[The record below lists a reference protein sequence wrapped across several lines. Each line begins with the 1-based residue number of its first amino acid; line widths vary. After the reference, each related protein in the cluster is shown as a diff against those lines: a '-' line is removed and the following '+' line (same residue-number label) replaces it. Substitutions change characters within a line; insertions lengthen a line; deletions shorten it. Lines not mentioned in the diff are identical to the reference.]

1 MKRYKPDGYYY
12 NIVRVNVK
20 RYRKEKKYTQQQLAE
35 YADLSM
41 DYISGIE
48 SLTKNKSFS
57 LMTLGRIADVL
68 NIDIRNFFITNE
80 ERFAKEKAREKRE
93 REKGRKRERR

>member
-20 RYRKEKKYTQQQLAE
+20 RYRKEKKYTQQQLADA
-35 YADLSM
+35 ADLSV
-41 DYISGIE
+41 DYICEIE

-57 LMTLGRIADVL
+57 IVTLGKIADVL
-68 NIDIRNFFITNE
+68 EIDIREFFN
-80 ERFAKEKAREKRE
+80 KE
-93 REKGRKRERR
+93 